1 MSKVNTYDWDKMIE
15 GNDAVWNAV
24 SNLVKT
30 VNKYYKLSSEEI
42 DIIIDGN
49 NKILEHILKQREQNM
64 KEYYSI
70 QEKKRKC
77 VQSS

>member
-1 MSKVNTYDWDKMIE
+1 MSKINTYDWDKMIE
-15 GNDAVWNAV
+15 GNDSVWKAV

-49 NKILEHILKQREQNM
+49 SKILEHILKQREQSM

-70 QEKKRKC
+70 QAKKKRC